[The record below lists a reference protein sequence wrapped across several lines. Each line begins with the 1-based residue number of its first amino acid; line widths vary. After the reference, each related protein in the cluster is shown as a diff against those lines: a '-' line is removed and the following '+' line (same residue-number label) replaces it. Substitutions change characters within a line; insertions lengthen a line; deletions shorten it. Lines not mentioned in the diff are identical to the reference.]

1 MTFKKNGSVNHQS
14 MTNIYLAKSNRC
26 NPDYLIKVRAIL
38 NEYSNNINIFEYNGG
53 PYTHNDLEKCDI
65 LLIIPDLSGYDLDDN
80 CIGLGKGL
88 HEQIVYFNQ
97 GKTYDYVDTLVVI
110 DVTDKY
116 AIVTSIECLELL
128 DDCDYL
134 NYSAAILEDV
144 NGSLSDL
151 LENRFVGLVDKDK
164 PSWAL
169 DSEFKF
175 LLIRDN

>member
-1 MTFKKNGSVNHQS
+1 

-65 LLIIPDLSGYDLDDN
+65 LLIIPDLSSYNDDDS
-80 CIGLGKGL
+80 ILLGKGL
-88 HEQIVYFNQ
+88 HEQIVHFNQ
-97 GKTYDYVDTLVVI
+97 GKKNSFTDILIVL
-110 DVTDKY
+110 DVT
-116 AIVTSIECLELL
+116 ASNIVITSVTSLDIL

-134 NYSAAILEDV
+134 NYSAAILDEICD
-144 NGSLSDL
+144 SLSDL